1 MGEKSRAV
9 ISEIKDDLLAADL
22 KWSLFLS
29 ALKSYR
35 HDSILR
41 PFPSGFTS
49 ETGEKDFEALTSV
62 AEEIPSLKTLV
73 HQTRAEEMLSDQAWD
88 LLGWTLQDNP
98 FIVKSLENSQFAR
111 ILELTGQASYK
122 VEPNLLFEVEYLNAS
137 NQKFSELQKQHDVIY
152 AYHGSRLENFHSIL
166 HNGLIHAL
174 SKNTLFGEGTY
185 LSSDLAVSM
194 PYSPKAKAWQRSS
207 VGESLSCVAVC
218 QIIDH
223 PDVKCQ
229 TENTDKR
236 RARAPDSLGGDV
248 PDKYYIVTN
257 SELVRLK
264 YLLIFSDKSSST
276 TSAVQQ
282 QSKLAVWV
290 RNHKFALLMM
300 TYILVLLFV
309 GIINSKGFRSFQR
322 QYLRLT

>member
-1 MGEKSRAV
+1 MGDKSQAV
-9 ISEIKDDLLAADL
+9 TSTIKDDLLAADL
-22 KWSLFLS
+22 KFSLFLA
-29 ALKSYR
+29 ALQSYR

-49 ETGEKDFEALTSV
+49 ETGEKDFEALASV
-62 AEEIPSLKTLV
+62 AEEIPSLKTVV
-73 HQTRAEEMLSDQAWD
+73 HDGATLSHQAWD
-88 LLGWTLQDNP
+88 LLEWTLQDNP
-98 FIVKSLENSQFAR
+98 FTVKSLESSQFAR
-111 ILELTGQASYK
+111 IQKLTGQASYK
-122 VEPNLLFEVEYLNAS
+122 VEPNFLFEVEYLNAS
-137 NQKFSELQKQHDVIY
+137 NQRFSELQKDYDVIY

-166 HNGLIHAL
+166 HNGLIQSL
-174 SKNTLFGEGTY
+174 SKNTFYGEGTY

-194 PYSPKAKAWQRSS
+194 PYSPKAKAWQHSA

-229 TENTDKR
+229 TESSSDKS

-257 SELVRLK
+257 SELIRLK
-264 YLLIFSDKSSST
+264 YLLVFSDKPST
-276 TSAVQQ
+276 ITSTAQRR
-282 QSKLAVWV
+282 SKLATWV

-300 TYILVLLFV
+300 SYILVLLFV

-322 QYLRLT
+322 QYLRLS

>member
-1 MGEKSRAV
+1 MEEKRQKVVDV
-9 ISEIKDDLLAADL
+9 IKEDLLAADL
-22 KWSLFLS
+22 TWSLFLA

-41 PFPSGFTS
+41 PFPNAFVS
-49 ETGEKDFEALTSV
+49 EAGEKDFETLAQV
-62 AEEIPSLKTLV
+62 AGEVPSLRTLL
-73 HQTRAEEMLSDQAWD
+73 HQSKDKSTLSQQAWE
-88 LLGWTLQDNP
+88 LLEWALQDNP
-98 FIVKSLENSQFAR
+98 FTIKPLENSQFSR
-111 ILELTGQASYK
+111 IQELTGKASYK
-122 VEPNLLFEVEYLNAS
+122 VEPNFLFEVQYQNAS
-137 NQKFSELQKQHDVIY
+137 NQRFAELQTQYDVIY

-185 LSSDLAVSM
+185 LSSDLSVSM
-194 PYSPKAKAWQRSS
+194 PYSQKAKAWQKSI

-229 TENTDKR
+229 TEDTDKR

-248 PDKYYIVTN
+248 PDKYYVVTN

-264 YLLIFSDKSSST
+264 YLLVFSDKSSLS
-276 TSAVQQ
+276 SSGPQRH
-282 QSKLAVWV
+282 SKLVTWV

-300 TYILVLLFV
+300 SYILVLLFV

-322 QYLRLT
+322 QYL